1 MMGRQFLV
9 MLMLCGVALAVLP
22 AQAVRIWDEPF
33 DYTPDPV
40 NGLHGTGGWVYQNYN
55 WNAAPEVQAGSLDYP
70 LNSSTGNKAVMPG
83 SGGTIA
89 KAAPSEMSNTDGT
102 VLYISRVSGP
112 DGSIY
117 IGDGSYQWQG
127 SKLYLTTRSDLLNV
141 GPYYGGI
148 VEANSGTGSEQQVY
162 AGQGVIGAVNLIV
175 VKVTLLSGPDIVE
188 VMFNPDLS
196 LGEPA
201 TWQHTINT
209 IDINAYGAGG
219 TDAPSVF
226 MYHPSSPAQGAAM
239 VDEIRFGDTWADV
252 VPEPATRAVL
262 GLGGLLGLSRKRR
275 A

>member
-1 MMGRQFLV
+1 MKMVLTATCV
-9 MLMLCGVALAVLP
+9 LAI
-22 AQAVRIWDEPF
+22 AASAMAARIWDEPF

-40 NGLHGTGGWVYQNYN
+40 NGLHGTGGWGIQSFTWSV
-55 WNAAPEVQAGSLDYP
+55 APVVEAGSLDYA
-70 LNSSTGNKAVMPG
+70 LNGSSGNKAVMAG

-89 KAAPSEMSNTDGT
+89 KSAPSEMSNTDGT

-112 DGSIY
+112 NGSIY
-117 IGDGSYQWQG
+117 IGDGSFPWQG

-252 VPEPATRAVL
+252 VPEPATLAVL